1 MRLILAF
8 AALLCLSAVAS
19 AQCASGSC
27 QIQGRYQSL
36 PPLCNCGSLANCT
49 GAYCAT
55 DPVCPNGLCYAGAT
69 ISYPVGLTV
78 AGQYAMQEGTQSVR
92 RGLFRR
98 RR

>member
-1 MRLILAF
+1 MRLILSF
-8 AALLCLSAVAS
+8 AVLLCLSAVAS

-36 PPLCNCGSLANCT
+36 PPMATGSYYAAPACQ
-49 GAYCAT
+49 
-55 DPVCPNGLCYAGAT
+55 NGICYAAPGQT
-69 ISYPVGLTV
+69 ISSSVGLTV
-78 AGQYAMQEGTQSVR
+78 TGQYAMQEGPQSVR